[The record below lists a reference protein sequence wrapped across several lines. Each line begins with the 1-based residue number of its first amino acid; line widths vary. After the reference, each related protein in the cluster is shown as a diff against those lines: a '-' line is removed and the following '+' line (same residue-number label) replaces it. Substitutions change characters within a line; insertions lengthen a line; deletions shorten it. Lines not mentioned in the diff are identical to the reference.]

1 MKQIWLTSYQPQW
14 LMHRVFM
21 ESLPLTPNRSTPTPA
36 YDRHSNFAK
45 PRPCSLQNVLQ
56 ECQKRRLES
65 NWHIS
70 DRQFFSNSCQNDD
83 VVLSAQFERQRNDVI
98 SPSSCLPKQGPALA
112 RLVDYTVTHVYIKIE
127 HYKQKTVI
135 KCLAKEIHYE
145 KSIKSLIMITRSVK
159 REGYLLATRSQ
170 YRTTIRYPSRG
181 LHTKLLIK
189 YNVSHALTHDRSRY
203 DGVSKEQIF
212 ITLTNVS
219 ARSFLLIPEFLRA
232 PVASRRNHSMLTR

>member
-1 MKQIWLTSYQPQW
+1 M
-14 LMHRVFM
+14 
-21 ESLPLTPNRSTPTPA
+21 
-36 YDRHSNFAK
+36 
-45 PRPCSLQNVLQ
+45 
-56 ECQKRRLES
+56 
-65 NWHIS
+65 
-70 DRQFFSNSCQNDD
+70 
-83 VVLSAQFERQRNDVI
+83 
-98 SPSSCLPKQGPALA
+98 
-112 RLVDYTVTHVYIKIE
+112 DYTVTHVYIKIE

-232 PVASRRNHSMLTR
+232 PVASRRNHSMLTRWSWDTFSLFECYHPKDLGRKWSRLTNKCPSLALREYCYDGSSLY